1 MNQAAIIGTNLYQE
15 ELYSIPPRIL
25 VILSDPWETLTEAEQ
40 TTLTKM
46 ITALRLNIAA
56 IQIITLES
64 FSIEDLAAY
73 APEDAAAALAHDAA
87 GGVEP
92 RGLEA
97 GEARRRGGD
106 NAVRPT
112 AADAEAYGRAA
123 SAASRPAAGLQS
135 VVEAAQA

>member
-25 VILSDPWETLTEAEQ
+25 VILSNPWETLTEAEQ

-73 APEDAAAALAHDAA
+73 APSKVIALGAALQGSSRVYESFSHQ
-87 GGVEP
+87 GIPFV
-92 RGLEA
+92 
-97 GEARRRGGD
+97 
-106 NAVRPT
+106 V
-112 AADAEAYGRAA
+112 ADA
-123 SAASRPAAGLQS
+123 L
-135 VVEAAQA
+135 